1 MFDQNTVIHFE
12 NENKDEIKKTL
23 DELFAYEETLED
35 NSNVKLDLKGKSLDT
50 IAFVLKEA
58 MNNPELKNIQLLT
71 NVLCLLKSYFTFD
84 SSFFDSEDIY
94 VNKSVELIDLK
105 RRLKEDI
112 DRVSRQVAIYFLS
125 ICRSLNKVE
134 YTMLDSYRPLPNLY
148 HTIFLTTDMVTI
160 SSILCDVKDGS
171 FSECSLV
178 RDANLYF
185 NSIMSKYRIG
195 NEMMNEFLRPIL
207 KQFQK
212 EDGAENE
219 KAD

>member
-58 MNNPELKNIQLLT
+58 LNNSELKNVQLLT

-84 SSFFDSEDIY
+84 SSFFESEDIY

-105 RRLKEDI
+105 RRLKKSWN
-112 DRVSRQVAIYFLS
+112 R
-125 ICRSLNKVE
+125 
-134 YTMLDSYRPLPNLY
+134 
-148 HTIFLTTDMVTI
+148 
-160 SSILCDVKDGS
+160 
-171 FSECSLV
+171 
-178 RDANLYF
+178 
-185 NSIMSKYRIG
+185 
-195 NEMMNEFLRPIL
+195 L
-207 KQFQK
+207 K
-212 EDGAENE
+212 
-219 KAD
+219 